1 MTLGASS
8 GYLPLVTLSGRV
20 GSDTPIIG
28 EQSGLEAVIVENNVS
43 QIFLKKQKKDAKE
56 YVVVRGRRM
65 KMVLNT

>member
-43 QIFLKKQKKDAKE
+43 QIFLKKQKDAKE